1 MDALDLGII
10 LAAFFAAL
18 GGYRLG
24 LLARATSWI
33 GLAAGLFL
41 TARLLPWVVR
51 AVDQSDPAT
60 RLLLAAAVLMGGAF
74 IGQGLGLLLGWR
86 IHKFLPGG
94 PLRQLDRAGGAVLA
108 TLGVFVALWLLLPSM
123 ADVPGWPAQQARGS
137 AIARRVDQF
146 APKPPDTLQALRR
159 LVGRRTSRR
168 CSTSCGLRPWLAP
181 PPTGLALSAA
191 VQERVKV
198 STVKVEGEA
207 CHRIQ
212 EGSGFAAAPD
222 TVITN
227 AHVVAGVTRNLHVL
241 KPGTVRTLPATVVV
255 FDPDR
260 DLAVLRVPGLGDQ
273 PLPLGNGHRG
283 EDGAVF
289 GHPGGVDALRIA
301 TARIEDQVKALGRDL
316 YDSHQTRRDVF
327 ILASDLHPGDSGGA
341 LVDATGNV
349 VGVAFAIAPDRAGTA
364 YALTSTEIRAVM
376 AVPRGGA
383 VSTRSCL
390 AEG

>member
-1 MDALDLGII
+1 VDALDLGII
-10 LAAFFAAL
+10 LAVVFAAL

-24 LLARATSWI
+24 LLARASSWV
-33 GLAAGLFL
+33 GLAGGLFL
-41 TARLLPWVVR
+41 AARLLPWVVK

-94 PLRQLDRAGGAVLA
+94 PLRQVDRAGGAVLA
-108 TLGVFVALWLLLPSM
+108 AAGVFVALWLLLPSM
-123 ADVPGWPAQQARGS
+123 ADVPGWPAQQARRS
-137 AIARRVDQF
+137 VIARRLDQL

-159 LVGRRTSRR
+159 LVGGTNFAKVFDKLQPSPVA
-168 CSTSCGLRPWLAP
+168 GP
-181 PPTGLALSAA
+181 PPAAVALSLP
-191 VQERVKV
+191 VRDRVSA

-212 EGSGFAAAPD
+212 EGSGFAAAAD

-241 KPGTVRTLPATVVV
+241 KPGTVKALPATVVV
-255 FDPDR
+255 FDSDR

-273 PLPLGNGHRG
+273 PLALATGRRG
-283 EDGAVF
+283 QDGAVF
-289 GHPGGVDALRIA
+289 GHPGGQDALRIA
-301 TARIEDQVKALGRDL
+301 AARIEDQVQALGRDL
-316 YDSHQTRRDVF
+316 YDSHQTRRLVF

-341 LVDATGNV
+341 LVDTSGNV
-349 VGVAFAIAPDRAGTA
+349 IGVAFAIAPDRAGTA
-364 YALTSTEIRAVM
+364 YALTSTEVRAVL
-376 AVPRGGA
+376 AAPRGGA
-383 VSTRSCL
+383 VSTHQCL